1 MNTLT
6 LDQLNRDINEFL
18 IFKHGMGNPYH
29 RGEAALRS
37 FVRYAHHHS
46 RPRRQAIIDFERT
59 LKGWLSRNCD
69 RKAVT
74 IANDLGAVRQLCLHC
89 RRRDPGF
96 YVPEHALAPQTESV
110 FTPHIFS
117 KVEIIQVLAA
127 AERHLGKNIW
137 AGMLHTLLVVL
148 YCTGLRFGEAVRL
161 RLGDVDLEHS
171 VFFIRESKGRSRLVP
186 FGNDLAQVIIAYLEE
201 RELILTKHAI
211 TEDALFV
218 HLSGQPLTI
227 NTASS
232 AVVRLLRQQGLKP
245 AKGREGPRPF
255 DFRHAFAVHRLTA
268 WYQQGVDIQAR
279 LPWLSAYMGH
289 VNLLGTE
296 ACLRATPELLEFA
309 SDRFEH
315 RFKHSRAMQ

>member
-1 MNTLT
+1 MNRLT

-18 IFKHGMGNPYH
+18 IFKRGLGNPYH

-37 FVRYAHHHS
+37 FVRYVQHS
-46 RPRRQAIIDFERT
+46 HPRRQTVIEFERT
-59 LKGWLSRNCD
+59 LKAWLSRNSD

-74 IANDLGAVRQLCLHC
+74 IANDLGAVRQFCLYC

-96 YVPEHALAPQTESV
+96 YLPEHALAPQTESI

-117 KVEIIQVLAA
+117 KAEIKQVLAA
-127 AERHLGKNIW
+127 AGQYQGKNIG
-137 AGMLHTLLVVL
+137 ACMLYTLLIIL

-161 RLGDVDLEHS
+161 RLNDVDLEHS

-186 FGNDLAQVIIAYLEE
+186 FGSDLMQMIMAYLKE
-201 RELILTKHAI
+201 RQRLLTEHSI

-218 HLSGQPLTI
+218 RLSGQPLTI
-227 NTASS
+227 KTASS
-232 AVVRLLRQQGLKP
+232 AVKRLLRQQGLKP
-245 AKGREGPRPF
+245 AKGRAGPRPF
-255 DFRHAFAVHRLTA
+255 DFRHAFAVHRLTD

-296 ACLRATPELLEFA
+296 AYLHATPELLQFA

-315 RFKHSRAMQ
+315 RFKRSGVNQ